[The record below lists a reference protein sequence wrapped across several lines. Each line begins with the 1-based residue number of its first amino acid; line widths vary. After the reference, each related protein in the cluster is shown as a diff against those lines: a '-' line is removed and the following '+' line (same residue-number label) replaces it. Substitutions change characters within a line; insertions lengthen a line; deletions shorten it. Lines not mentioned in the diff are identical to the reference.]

1 MAIISRDDFFNKL
14 ATGAKWDA
22 AVAFKRGNPLPIDD
36 SSVYQSYE
44 AAQAYASSNLAYPG
58 QVVAVVTA
66 EATTVY
72 VINNTGELQEMGGN
86 TAPMLFVADEAAMLA
101 LADVEVGQQVYRE
114 DTHTIWLFKG
124 GEASTLDN
132 WVESA
137 SENDT
142 KWSGTDDKVNFYAL
156 TSAAYN
162 GLTNK
167 SGSTLYFI
175 TDLGKIYKGAADYT
189 SAIEVP
195 EVMPAVDAAVTRRI
209 YLDTNTLELKA
220 TLNNSTWYTLYPGH
234 ITDGANWTTANS
246 GKLATIG
253 VIKEKIQE
261 AIDAISLATSF
272 DAATGK
278 VKVGSGA
285 EAQLT
290 GVAHGVTYDS
300 SALKITIPVYGQEDV
315 VVNIPKDK
323 FVNNVAY
330 YEDYPE
336 DNPTHHKVIV
346 FTIENQEDPVIM
358 PAEALVDIYT
368 ADNVGHDVTVT
379 VTDDNKISA
388 QVKVDPA
395 ATNAL
400 KSTATGLSVDVT
412 GKLDKISNP
421 DGAKVVITKVDGT
434 IEESN
439 VTIRSTGEMGSSA
452 TEVPVASLI
461 AAAISSAV
469 SAAQQTLTTSIAG
482 KMSKLEGT
490 SADAGKVAIV
500 SADGTTVEV
509 GELKLTEL
517 ATKAEL
523 SSKIDKVTGL
533 ENNVVTFGAAG
544 AIKDSGKKFGAAKL
558 NATPDANTLATEAA
572 VADAMAWETI

>member
-14 ATGAKWDA
+14 ASGAKWDA

-44 AAQAYASSNLAYPG
+44 AAQTYASSNLAYPG
-58 QVVAVVTA
+58 QVIAVVTA

-86 TAPMLFVADEAAMLA
+86 TAPMLFVGDESEMLA
-101 LADVEVGQQVYRE
+101 LEDIEVGQQVYRE

-124 GEASTLDN
+124 GEISTIDN

-142 KWSGTDDKVNFYAL
+142 KWTGTDDKVNFYAL

-162 GLTNK
+162 ALASKN
-167 SGSTLYFI
+167 GSTLYFI

-209 YLDTNTLELKA
+209 YLDTSTLELKA
-220 TLNNSTWYTLYPGH
+220 TLDNATWYTLFPGY

-246 GKLATIG
+246 GKLATIA
-253 VIKEKIQE
+253 VIKEKIDA
-261 AIDAISLATSF
+261 AIEAISLATSF
-272 DAATGK
+272 DNATGK
-278 VKVGSGA
+278 IKVGNGT

-290 GVAHGVTYDS
+290 GVAHDVVYDS
-300 SALKITIPVYGQEDV
+300 SALKITIPVYGGEDI

-323 FVNNVAY
+323 FVENVAY
-330 YEDYPE
+330 YEDYPAE
-336 DNPTHHKVIV
+336 NPTHHKVIV
-346 FTIENQEDPVIM
+346 FTVANQEDPVIM

-388 QVKVDPA
+388 QVKINSDT
-395 ATNAL
+395 TNAL
-400 KSTATGLSVDVT
+400 VSTETGLKVDIT
-412 GKLDKISNP
+412 GKLDKLSNA
-421 DGAKVVITKVDGT
+421 DGAKVVISKVDGT
-434 IEESN
+434 VEESS
-439 VTIRSTGEMGSSA
+439 VTVKTTGEMGNSA

-461 AAAISSAV
+461 ATAIASAV
-469 SAAQQTLTTSIAG
+469 STAQTALQQSIAT
-482 KMSKLEGT
+482 KMSKLSGT
-490 SADAGKVAIV
+490 ADDAGKVAIV
-500 SADGTTVEV
+500 SADGTSIEIGDYT
-509 GELKLTEL
+509 LTQL
-517 ATKAEL
+517 ATKTDLAT
-523 SSKIDKVTGL
+523 KVDKVSGV
-533 ENNVVTFGAAG
+533 ENNIVTFGASG
-544 AIKDSGKKFGAAKL
+544 AIKDSGVVVGGSTL
-558 NATPDANTLATEAA
+558 NANPNTSTLATEAA

>member
-14 ATGAKWDA
+14 ASGAKWDA

-44 AAQAYASSNLAYPG
+44 AAETYASSNLAYPG
-58 QVVAVVTA
+58 QVIAVVTA

-86 TAPMLFVADEAAMLA
+86 TAPMLFVAGESEMLA
-101 LADVEVGQQVYRE
+101 LEDIEVGQQVYRE

-124 GEASTLDN
+124 GETSTIDN

-142 KWSGTDDKVNFYAL
+142 KWTGTDDKVNFYAL

-162 GLTNK
+162 ALASKN
-167 SGSTLYFI
+167 GSTLYFI

-209 YLDTNTLELKA
+209 YLDTSTLELKA
-220 TLNNSTWYTLYPGH
+220 TLDNATWYTLFPGY

-246 GKLATIG
+246 GKLATIA
-253 VIKEKIQE
+253 VIKEKIDA
-261 AIDAISLATSF
+261 AIEAISLATSF
-272 DAATGK
+272 DNATGK
-278 VKVGSGA
+278 IKVGNGT

-290 GVAHGVTYDS
+290 GVAHDVVYDS
-300 SALKITIPVYGQEDV
+300 SALKITIPVYGGEDI

-323 FVNNVAY
+323 FVENVAY

-336 DNPTHHKVIV
+336 QNPTHHKVIV
-346 FTIENQEDPVIM
+346 FTVANQEDPVIM

-388 QVKVDPA
+388 QVKINSD

-400 KSTATGLSVDVT
+400 VSTETGLKVDIT
-412 GKLDKISNP
+412 GKLDKLSNA
-421 DGAKVVITKVDGT
+421 DGAKVVISKVDGT
-434 IEESN
+434 VEESS
-439 VTIRSTGEMGSSA
+439 VTVKTTGEMGNSA

-461 AAAISSAV
+461 ATAIASAV
-469 SAAQQTLTTSIAG
+469 STAQTALQQSIAT
-482 KMSKLEGT
+482 KMSKLSGT
-490 SADAGKVAIV
+490 AEDAGKIAIV
-500 SADGTTVEV
+500 SADGTSVEI
-509 GELKLTEL
+509 GEYTLTQL
-517 ATKAEL
+517 ATKADL
-523 SSKIDKVTGL
+523 ATKVDKVSGV
-533 ENNVVTFGAAG
+533 ENNIVTFGASG
-544 AIKDSGKKFGAAKL
+544 AIKDSGKKFGGAAL

>member
-14 ATGAKWDA
+14 ASGAKWDA

-44 AAQAYASSNLAYPG
+44 AAQTYASSNLAYPG
-58 QVVAVVTA
+58 QVIAVVTA
-66 EATTVY
+66 DATTVY

-86 TAPMLFVADEAAMLA
+86 TAPMLFVADETAMLA
-101 LADVEVGQQVYRE
+101 LTDVEVGQQVYRE

-142 KWSGTDDKVNFYAL
+142 KWSGTDDKVNFHAL

-162 GLTNK
+162 GLTSK

-189 SAIEVP
+189 SAIEIP
-195 EVMPAVDAAVTRRI
+195 ETMPTVDAAVTRRI
-209 YLDTNTLELKA
+209 YLDTTTLELKA
-220 TLNNSTWYTLYPGH
+220 TLNNSTWYTLFPGY

-253 VIKEKIQE
+253 VIKEKINE
-261 AIDAISLATSF
+261 AIEAISLATSF
-272 DAATGK
+272 DNATGK
-278 VKVGSGA
+278 IKVGNGA

-290 GVAHGVTYDS
+290 GVAHDVLYDS
-300 SALKITIPVYGQEDV
+300 SALKITIPVYGKEDI

-323 FVNNVAY
+323 FVENVAY

-336 DNPTHHKVIV
+336 ENPTHHKVIV
-346 FTIENQEDPVIM
+346 FTIANQEDPVIM

-388 QVKVDPA
+388 QVKINPDA
-395 ATNAL
+395 GNAL
-400 KSTATGLSVDVT
+400 VSTETGLKVDISN
-412 GKLDKISNP
+412 KLDKISNA
-421 DGAKVVITKVDGT
+421 DGAKVVISKVDGSV
-434 IEESN
+434 EEST
-439 VTIRSTGEMGSSA
+439 VSVKSTGEMGNSA
-452 TEVPVASLI
+452 TEVPVASLVATAI
-461 AAAISSAV
+461 ASAV
-469 SAAQQTLTTSIAG
+469 SAAQTALQQSIAT
-482 KMSKLEGT
+482 KMSKLSGT
-490 SADAGKVAIV
+490 ADDSGKVAIV
-500 SADGTTVEV
+500 SADGTTVEI

-517 ATKAEL
+517 ATKTDLAG
-523 SSKIDKVTGL
+523 KVDKVTGV

-544 AIKDSGKKFGAAKL
+544 AIKDSGKKFGAATL

>member
-44 AAQAYASSNLAYPG
+44 AAETYASSNLAYPG

-72 VINNTGELQEMGGN
+72 VINNNGQLQEMGGN

-101 LADVEVGQQVYRE
+101 LVDIEVGQQVYRE

-124 GEASTLDN
+124 GEAATLDN

-142 KWSGTDDKVNFYAL
+142 KWTGTDDKVNFYAL

-162 GLTNK
+162 AITNK

-195 EVMPAVDAAVTRRI
+195 EVLPAVSEAVTRRI
-209 YLDTNTLELKA
+209 YLDKATLELKA
-220 TLNNSTWYTLYPGH
+220 TLDNATWYTLYPGH

-253 VIKEKIQE
+253 VIKEQIEK
-261 AIDAISLATSF
+261 AIEAISLATSF
-272 DAATGK
+272 DNATGK
-278 VKVGSGA
+278 IKVGSGA
-285 EAQLT
+285 EAELT
-290 GVAHGVTYDS
+290 GVAHDVIYDS
-300 SALKITIPVYGQEDV
+300 SALKITIPVYGKEDV

-323 FVNNVAY
+323 FVTNVAY

-336 DNPTHHKVIV
+336 ENPTHHKVIV
-346 FTIENQEDPVIM
+346 FTIENQEEPVIM

-388 QVKVDPA
+388 QVKIDSD

-400 KSTATGLSVDVT
+400 KSTEAGLKVDIT
-412 GKLDKISNP
+412 GKLNKLSNA
-421 DGAKVVITKVDGT
+421 DGAKVIISKVDGT
-434 IEESN
+434 IEEST
-439 VTIRSTGEMGSSA
+439 VTVKTTGEMGNSA

-461 AAAISSAV
+461 ASAIASAV
-469 SAAQQTLTTSIAG
+469 STAQQALNTAIAS
-482 KMSKLEGT
+482 KMSKLSGT
-490 SADAGKVAIV
+490 GDDAGKVAIV
-500 SADGTTVEV
+500 SADGTTVEI
-509 GELKLTEL
+509 GDIKLTEL
-517 ATKAEL
+517 ATKSDL
-523 SSKIDKVTGL
+523 TSKVDKVVGVT
-533 ENNVVTFGAAG
+533 NNIVTFGAEG
-544 AIKDSGKKFGAAKL
+544 AIKDSGKKVGGAAL
-558 NATPDANTLATEAA
+558 AATPDANTLATEAA